1 MKYILDQDEYDRLKG
16 TYLSYDV
23 WLDGVIADLKYKAF
37 VHQGL
42 EQEKYL
48 IKALQTLTKA
58 RGIISN
64 D

>member
-1 MKYILDQDEYDRLKG
+1 MKYILDQAEYDRLKG

-23 WLDGVIADLKYKAF
+23 WLDGVIADIKYKAF
-37 VHQGL
+37 AHQGQ

-48 IKALQTLTKA
+48 VKALQTLIKA
-58 RGIISN
+58 RGLLTN